1 MDYIQDFYPQNIQH
15 YLSAKRCIIYVANGG
30 LFICQMWAIGNA
42 LKTLSQLFTATAQAH
57 LGPAHH
63 FVPLRD
69 DNNYG
74 GSNVMMNITPS
85 A

>member
-1 MDYIQDFYPQNIQH
+1 MKYFHIFH
-15 YLSAKRCIIYVANGG
+15 LLCCIIYVAANAG

-63 FVPLRD
+63 LEPLSD
-69 DNNYG
+69 DNNDGDLKYP
-74 GSNVMMNITPS
+74 MKITPT